1 MALCLMSWRG
11 LSTPIEK
18 SREFA
23 STAVGTEKNKTL
35 GTWLKERLG
44 NVIMWEMWYNLWL
57 S

>member
-1 MALCLMSWRG
+1 MSWRG

-23 STAVGTEKNKTL
+23 STTVGTEKNKTL